1 MSRCC
6 AASGSFPVKDVPGH
20 DEDRQPSPNPSN
32 AITVR
37 SSEIMVFAGCS
48 ACLAGRLIWLGRVL
62 RIWWPAHSRWH
73 EKIRAV
79 VSALDELIV
88 GLDAAILV
96 EDEDLQAGSC
106 RCAAVG
112 GTISQVNLT
121 TLPRRSALSRDL
133 KVNFPGATNSSWARV
148 TRTSTSSCPQASRT
162 GEGKPSPAAAGRI
175 SCGGWR
181 MWAPSLA
188 HRSGTPMALRRSSAS
203 G

>member
-37 SSEIMVFAGCS
+37 SAEIMVFAGCS

-96 EDEDLQAGSC
+96 EDEDLQAGSY

-112 GTISQVNLT
+112 GNH
-121 TLPRRSALSRDL
+121 LPSEFDDVAKTVCVVPRLEGELPWGDEFL
-133 KVNFPGATNSSWARV
+133 MGAGHPHFKFV
-148 TRTSTSSCPQASRT
+148 V
-162 GEGKPSPAAAGRI
+162 PAGFED
-175 SCGGWR
+175 G
-181 MWAPSLA
+181 
-188 HRSGTPMALRRSSAS
+188 
-203 G
+203 